1 MGINQRRAAVR
12 AAAQQVEICTGYE
25 ASAGH
30 LCESLNSLDLGKVK
44 DSTLWVMC
52 QSLLSS

>member
-30 LCESLNSLDLGKVK
+30 LCESPSSLDLGKVK
-44 DSTLWVMC
+44 ASTLWVMC
-52 QSLLSS
+52 Q